1 MVNGLTAQERSA
13 AQAQAPSAAPGR
25 TWQPVTAL
33 AAVTGVAASAGLAVG
48 RVRRL
53 ASADA
58 QVPDR
63 PAPLLNGKALLEAA
77 LAAAR
82 QETQALA
89 DATAK
94 RLGAADAAIFQA
106 QAGLLDDVGLITD
119 TCQLMAAGH
128 GAAWAWHEAVQAQ
141 AERLSALGNPMLAA
155 RAADLRDVGLRA
167 LRHMEPSLAGDSE
180 QAATHGDPVVLIA
193 ADLAPSD
200 TAALD
205 IRRVAGLATTLG
217 GPTCIRPSWR
227 APWDC
232 RRSSPRARSCWILST
247 ARR

>member
-1 MVNGLTAQERSA
+1 MRHGADSADARSLVDLLQLGLTAKARVVFSASGSEAPAALAKFLAVVNGLTAQERSA
-13 AQAQAPSAAPGR
+13 AQAQAPSVAPGR

-48 RVRRL
+48 VRRL

-94 RLGAADAAIFQA
+94 RLGA
-106 QAGLLDDVGLITD
+106 
-119 TCQLMAAGH
+119 
-128 GAAWAWHEAVQAQ
+128 
-141 AERLSALGNPMLAA
+141 PM
-155 RAADLRDVGLRA
+155 
-167 LRHMEPSLAGDSE
+167 P
-180 QAATHGDPVVLIA
+180 
-193 ADLAPSD
+193 
-200 TAALD
+200 
-205 IRRVAGLATTLG
+205 
-217 GPTCIRPSWR
+217 
-227 APWDC
+227 
-232 RRSSPRARSCWILST
+232 RSSRPRPACST
-247 ARR
+247 TSA